1 MIIRRAEVD
10 DADAIAGVLHES
22 FIEYRSLYAP
32 ERYAGTVCSADE
44 IRDRMEE
51 GPAWVAL
58 VEEKTVGTVAAVGRS
73 EGLYIRGM
81 GIVPSARGL
90 GIGDQ
95 LLNAIECYAKESG
108 FTRMFLGTTP
118 FLHRAIRL
126 YEKFGFRFCETQ
138 ANDSIGTPLLM
149 MEKSL
154 PDYRQGSP

>member
-1 MIIRRAEVD
+1 MIIRRAEFD

-32 ERYAGTVCSADE
+32 ERYAGTVVSPEEVRHRLA
-44 IRDRMEE
+44 E
-51 GPAWVAL
+51 GPGWVAL
-58 VEEKTVGTVAAVGRS
+58 VDEMIIGTVGAVKRP

-81 GIVPSARGL
+81 GIVPRARGL
-90 GIGDQ
+90 NIGEQ
-95 LLNAIECYAKESG
+95 LLNVVEAYASENG
-108 FTRMFLGTTP
+108 FCRMFLGTTP

-126 YEKFGFRFCETQ
+126 YEKFGFKFCETQ

-154 PDYRQGSP
+154 PD